1 MSMRLVL
8 RYLKTGFRKSNRS
21 ESMGFRR
28 MAIFCSVAAIFLYW
42 NCCHAQVMPDRIRQS
57 VLDSIANPPMDMDS
71 SIVFDFTEIS
81 ISIKDTDSPRT
92 LTFPFVNKGKS
103 DVTVTRVA
111 ASCGCTIPRF
121 STMPVKPGERGE
133 ITVVYNPHN
142 QTGTINRAVYVYTN
156 ASSLHPVVRLS
167 VKGKIIPADKYR
179 GYPYPLGT
187 LRVKRADIDFG
198 KVTSSSRR
206 SERILCVNA
215 GSSPLKVRVMQGL
228 TPAWVS
234 VRTVPETI
242 ASGEEAELFVE
253 IDGSGIPS
261 GNAGAIDLPLILDGI
276 PCPPSK
282 RTIRLRFTFQP

>member
-1 MSMRLVL
+1 M
-8 RYLKTGFRKSNRS
+8 GFRK
-21 ESMGFRR
+21 

-92 LTFPFVNKGKS
+92 LVFPFVNKGKADLS
-103 DVTVTRVA
+103 ITRVA
-111 ASCGCTIPRF
+111 ASCGCTVPTY
-121 STMPVKPGERGE
+121 STLPVGPGERGE

-142 QTGTINRAVYVYTN
+142 QTGRISRAVYVYTGT
-156 ASSLHPVVRLS
+156 SVIHPVVRLS
-167 VKGKIIPADKYR
+167 IKGEVLPSDRYR
-179 GYPYPLGT
+179 GYPVAFGT
-187 LRVKRADIDFG
+187 LRAKRSDIDFG

-215 GSSPLKVRVMQGL
+215 GDRPLKVSVLKGFS
-228 TPAWVS
+228 PDWVS

-242 ASGEEAELFVE
+242 APGEEAELFVE
-253 IDGSGIPS
+253 IDGSGIPT

-276 PCPPSK
+276 PCPPSR